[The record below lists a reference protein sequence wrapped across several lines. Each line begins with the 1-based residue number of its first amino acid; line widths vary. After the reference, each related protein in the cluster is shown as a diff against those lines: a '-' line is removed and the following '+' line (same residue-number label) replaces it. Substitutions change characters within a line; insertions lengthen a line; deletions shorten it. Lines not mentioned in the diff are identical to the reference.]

1 MDEMKKNSCLPEEHE
16 KNHKEEQE
24 NERAEIFCIFEKA
37 EVKDFV
43 GMMKKVK
50 ELVGKG
56 WLLNPHY
63 DFN

>member
-1 MDEMKKNSCLPEEHE
+1 MKEMKGNLRLAEEHE
-16 KNHKEEQE
+16 KEHKEEHEDEQ
-24 NERAEIFCIFEKA
+24 AEIVCMFQKA
-37 EVKDFV
+37 DCEDFY

-50 ELVGKG
+50 ELVEKG

>member
-1 MDEMKKNSCLPEEHE
+1 MNEMKGNSFLPEEHE
-16 KNHKEEQE
+16 
-24 NERAEIFCIFEKA
+24 NERTEIFCIFKKA
-37 EVKDFV
+37 EVGDFV
-43 GMMKKVK
+43 GMMMKVK